1 MLRNYFTKNV
11 SATLSKDDYERQLDN
26 AVGDL
31 KKALSG
37 RAGFI
42 KDGFD
47 QLEAALMQGSVV
59 KSESV

>member
-1 MLRNYFTKNV
+1 M
-11 SATLSKDDYERQLDN
+11 DN

-31 KKALSG
+31 NKALSG

-42 KDGFD
+42 KEGFD